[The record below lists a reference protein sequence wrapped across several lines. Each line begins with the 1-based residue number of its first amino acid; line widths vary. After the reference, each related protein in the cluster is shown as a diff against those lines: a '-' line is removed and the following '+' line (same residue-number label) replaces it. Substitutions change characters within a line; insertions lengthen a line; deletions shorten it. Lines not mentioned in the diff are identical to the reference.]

1 MIAVPKEKCFHSV
14 NVKRNW
20 EHSAGKNSRP
30 GAKVI
35 RIFMLSWKYFNHI
48 IIKTF

>member
-1 MIAVPKEKCFHSV
+1 MIAVPKEKYSHSV

-20 EHSAGKNSRP
+20 AHSAGKNSQP
-30 GAKVI
+30 GAKI
-35 RIFMLSWKYFNHI
+35 TRIFMLSWKYFTRI